1 MLRDNA
7 KACSSPPMNSAPD
20 SHVLPQTAL
29 QSAPPTAPQNPAST
43 PGTPLISVI
52 VRSMGR
58 ATLSRALQS
67 IAWQTQRPI
76 EVVVVAAAGPAH
88 PAMPEH
94 FDGLPLILVNRGGET
109 LRRAAAANQ
118 GLDCAQGDCLLYLD
132 DDDLLLPD
140 HLSKLAAAL
149 AEQPDAVAAFSDVAL
164 GRYIHE
170 AWHTQHCFV
179 DTYDPLRL
187 SFENYLP
194 IHAVLFRRRSV
205 QAAGLRFDEQFELF
219 EDWDFWLQLAECGEF
234 AHVEGV
240 SARYIVGEDAGSDVF
255 ADTPQSRRAR
265 ALLYSK
271 WQSRR
276 SAKGHA
282 ALLEKL
288 QTLYRADRQ
297 RHAEQVQAQR
307 VIAAR
312 DEELA
317 SVKYTLAARDEELAA
332 LRQSAVARDV
342 ELANSLQFTE
352 GLTQILAARDRE
364 IADFHLAMRSLT
376 ELDPATTPTPGAEPS
391 PDKDPR

>member
-1 MLRDNA
+1 
-7 KACSSPPMNSAPD
+7 MNSATD
-20 SHVLPQTAL
+20 PQAPS
-29 QSAPPTAPQNPAST
+29 SAPGA
-43 PGTPLISVI
+43 PLISVI

-67 IAWQTQRPI
+67 IAGQTHRPI
-76 EVVVVAAAGPAH
+76 EVVVVVAAGLAH
-88 PAMPEH
+88 PSLPEQ
-94 FDGLPLILVNRGGET
+94 FDGLPLILANRDGEA
-109 LRRAAAANQ
+109 LQRAAAANQ
-118 GLDCAQGDCLLYLD
+118 GLDCAQGDCLLFLD

-140 HLSKLAAAL
+140 HLSKLAAVL

-170 AWHTQHCFV
+170 AWQTQHCFV
-179 DTYDPLRL
+179 DAYDPLRL
-187 SFENYLP
+187 CFENYLP
-194 IHAVLFRRRSV
+194 IHAVLFRRRPV
-205 QAAGLRFDEQFELF
+205 HAAGLRFDEQFELF

-240 SARYIVGEDAGSDVF
+240 SARYIVGEGAGSDVF

-282 ALLEKL
+282 ALLEML

-297 RHAEQVQAQR
+297 RLAEQVQGQR

-332 LRQSAVARDV
+332 LRQSAAARDV

-364 IADFHLAMRSLT
+364 IADFHVALRSLT
-376 ELDPATTPTPGAEPS
+376 QPAADTNPTPGAEPS
-391 PDKDPR
+391 LDKAPDDPAPH